1 MSVWT
6 FSAAE
11 LRERTASSEPT
22 PGGGSVACV
31 CATLGA
37 GLVVMALEI
46 TLKKATGADAEAL
59 RPRLDEARR
68 LLERLA
74 SHADRDVEVFNR
86 YMAAMAKPKSTDDE
100 KAARRQGMVE
110 AAVAA
115 TEAPLAAAQDVL
127 LMLDLAE
134 SVAKQVKPQVLSDV
148 LAGADLLAGAVAAL
162 LRNVDINLPSIDGD
176 RAGAFAARRRE
187 IAEAMTSVRKRVCE
201 PPQG

>member
-6 FSAAE
+6 LSVAE

-46 TLKKATGADAEAL
+46 TLKKASPDTEPL
-59 RPRLDEARR
+59 RRRPDEARAI
-68 LLERLA
+68 LERLA
-74 SHADRDVEVFNR
+74 RHADRDVEVFNK
-86 YMAAMAKPKSTDDE
+86 YMAAMTLPKSTDEE
-100 KAARRQGMVE
+100 KSVRREAMLE

-127 LMLDLAE
+127 AMLALAE
-134 SVAKQVKPQVLSDV
+134 SVAKQVKPQVLS
-148 LAGADLLAGAVAAL
+148 
-162 LRNVDINLPSIDGD
+162 
-176 RAGAFAARRRE
+176 
-187 IAEAMTSVRKRVCE
+187 
-201 PPQG
+201 